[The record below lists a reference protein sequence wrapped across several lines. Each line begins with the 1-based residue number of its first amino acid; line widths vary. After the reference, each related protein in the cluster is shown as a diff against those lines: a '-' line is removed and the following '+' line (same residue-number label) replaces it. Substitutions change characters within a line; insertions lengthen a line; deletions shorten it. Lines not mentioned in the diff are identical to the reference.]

1 MGIKKTS
8 PALRYSRSAG
18 EVETPKAAR
27 VRVIGPAGSHLCAL
41 PITLTLGAAH
51 LDLSHCVGEVR

>member
-18 EVETPKAAR
+18 EVETPKAA
-27 VRVIGPAGSHLCAL
+27 RVIGPAGSHLCAL